1 MLCILWK
8 NRKNLITKI
17 QIFIFLLIQILVQ
30 LWRVNGTTLTN
41 RGNIWK
47 SNDQWNFGN
56 KTDLIHIIENTSKS
70 KVLGTTSTGEVIEED
85 FDGNRTE
92 QLWVKGEPNNEG
104 YFTVTTS
111 ESKLLFSAN
120 SSETLEVK
128 GISNCSMEVQVLYT
142 LH

>member
-1 MLCILWK
+1 MLK
-8 NRKNLITKI
+8 NNENQWTSTDR
-17 QIFIFLLIQILVQ
+17 
-30 LWRVNGTTLTN
+30 W
-41 RGNIWK
+41 NI
-47 SNDQWNFGN
+47 
-56 KTDLIHIIENTSKS
+56 KTEGKFVFIENTSKS

-111 ESKLLFSAN
+111 ESKLLLSVN
-120 SSETLEVK
+120 SSESLEIK

>member
-1 MLCILWK
+1 MNCSCCVSFKKLEIISSNQKFKTLFFNPNLLWFLGQLWK
-8 NRKNLITKI
+8 
-17 QIFIFLLIQILVQ
+17 
-30 LWRVNGTTLTN
+30 VNGTRLSN
-41 RGNIWK
+41 RGNIWN

-70 KVLGTTSTGEVIEED
+70 KVLGTTSDGEVIEED

-111 ESKLLFSAN
+111 ESKLLLSAI
-120 SSETLEVK
+120 SSESLEVK
-128 GISNCSMEVQVLYT
+128 GISN
-142 LH
+142 